1 MSYINHLSP
10 NQRFSARDQFVL
22 RQMQRD
28 GQKGMTLLE
37 IMIVVAILGLLATV
51 VVTNLMGTLDNAK
64 IGTTQTKIASVEQA
78 VQMYYT
84 QVSEYPDSLKD
95 LINPP
100 GGFRPYVKSMPK
112 DSWTNDLIYQRT
124 QGEKPFVIFSA
135 GPDGTKGNSDDVY
148 PKGYKAK

>member
-1 MSYINHLSP
+1 MPHSRTH
-10 NQRFSARDQFVL
+10 QRLLAQKQAL
-22 RQMQRD
+22 RD

-51 VVTNLMGTLDNAK
+51 VVTNLMGTFDNAK

-100 GGFRPYVKSMPK
+100 GGFRPYVKSMPR
-112 DSWTNDLIYQRT
+112 DSWNNELIYKRSS
-124 QGEKPFVIFSA
+124 GDKPFVIYSA
-135 GPDGTKGNSDDVY
+135 GPDRSKGTKDDIY
-148 PKGYKAK
+148 PQGYKR

>member
-1 MSYINHLSP
+1 MRSHFTTPPHRAAQSSIRSI
-10 NQRFSARDQFVL
+10 
-22 RQMQRD
+22 RD

-51 VVTNLMGTLDNAK
+51 VVTNLMGTFDNAK

-112 DSWTNDLIYQRT
+112 DSWNNDLIFKRSSSGDKLFIIYS
-124 QGEKPFVIFSA
+124 K
-135 GPDGTKGNSDDVY
+135 GPDGQKGTRDDVY
-148 PKGYKAK
+148 PQGHKAR

>member
-1 MSYINHLSP
+1 MNYTQTHHRLSAH
-10 NQRFSARDQFVL
+10 RSDL
-22 RQMQRD
+22 RN

-78 VQMYYT
+78 IQMYYT
-84 QVSEYPDSLKD
+84 QVSEYPDSFKD

-112 DSWTNDLIYQRT
+112 DSWSEELIYKRSS
-124 QGEKPFVIFSA
+124 GDKPFVVYSA
-135 GPDGTKGNSDDVY
+135 GPDRSKGTKDDIY
-148 PKGYKAK
+148 PKGYKTK

>member
-1 MSYINHLSP
+1 MSYSYTQ
-10 NQRFSARDQFVL
+10 QRLLAQKQSL
-22 RQMQRD
+22 RNA
-28 GQKGMTLLE
+28 QKGMTLLE

-51 VVTNLMGTLDNAK
+51 VVTNLMGTFDNAK

-95 LINPP
+95 LMNPP

-112 DSWTNDLIYQRT
+112 DSWNNDLIYKRSS
-124 QGEKPFVIFSA
+124 GDKPFLIYSK
-135 GPDGTKGNSDDVY
+135 GPDGSKGTKDDVY
-148 PKGYKAK
+148 PQGHKR

>member
-1 MSYINHLSP
+1 MNNAQTHHRMSTHRSN
-10 NQRFSARDQFVL
+10 L
-22 RQMQRD
+22 RN

-78 VQMYYT
+78 IQMYYT

-100 GGFRPYVKSMPK
+100 GGFKPYVKSMPK
-112 DSWTNDLIYQRT
+112 DSWKKELIYKRSS
-124 QGEKPFVIFSA
+124 GDKPFVVYSV
-135 GPDGTKGNSDDVY
+135 GPDGSKGTKDDIY
-148 PKGYKAK
+148 PQGYKAK